1 MVNLIRIHNY
11 LTELERREGTEP
23 LTHLMVRDCTF
34 HLCYSPH
41 LSSKSFFLFREFT
54 FFFFINNVI
63 ISVPCE
69 TRTHAPRIKSPMLY
83 PAELTEHSF

>member
-41 LSSKSFFLFREFT
+41 LSSKFFSYLENLR
-54 FFFFINNVI
+54 FFINNVI

-69 TRTHAPRIKSPMLY
+69 TRTHAPRIKSPML
-83 PAELTEHSF
+83 

>member
-41 LSSKSFFLFREFT
+41 LSFKSSISFLENLR
-54 FFFFINNVI
+54 FFINNVI

-69 TRTHAPRIKSPMLY
+69 TRTHAPRIKSPML
-83 PAELTEHSF
+83 

>member
-41 LSSKSFFLFREFT
+41 FLHTSAYVLLFLTKSSISFLENLRFL
-54 FFFFINNVI
+54 INNVI

-69 TRTHAPRIKSPMLY
+69 TRTHAPRIKSPML
-83 PAELTEHSF
+83 

>member
-34 HLCYSPH
+34 HLCYSPQFLH
-41 LSSKSFFLFREFT
+41 TSAYVLLFLTKSSISFLENLRFL
-54 FFFFINNVI
+54 INNII

-69 TRTHAPRIKSPMLY
+69 TRTHAPRIKSPML
-83 PAELTEHSF
+83 